1 MTKKQQNPN
10 KLWTPVSTNKMIN
23 SIQSAYSFIQLRSV
37 FEFLLSVCLG
47 YLIIFVIY
55 QIPSINNNNK
65 NNNKVPPSLNRFT
78 FEFRVLKGEWF
89 LAYKKNLNIATA
101 AVILAF
107 VFLCLLNINRNL
119 RLLLL
124 LLLWWMRPLALA
136 LLLLLDHRHC
146 NSR

>member
-1 MTKKQQNPN
+1 MTKKQKNPN
-10 KLWTPVSTNKMIN
+10 KLWTPVSTNKVIN

-55 QIPSINNNNK
+55 QIPLTN

-89 LAYKKNLNIATA
+89 LAYNKHLNIATA

-136 LLLLLDHRHC
+136 LLLLLDHHHRHC